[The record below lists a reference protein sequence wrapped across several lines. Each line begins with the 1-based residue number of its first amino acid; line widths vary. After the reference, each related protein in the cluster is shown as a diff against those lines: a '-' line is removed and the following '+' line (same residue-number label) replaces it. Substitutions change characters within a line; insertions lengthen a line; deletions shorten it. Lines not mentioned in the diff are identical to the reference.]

1 MNFDTTQQLLDAF
14 RRSQMVVLVDDD
26 DEQLGGV
33 LMAVAETIDAAQI
46 NFMARNARGL
56 LCLSLTPE
64 RCAQL
69 ALPPMVGE
77 ASSAHASRFT
87 VSIEAAAGI
96 ATGISA
102 ADRAHTV
109 RVAVARGAQPRD
121 LVQPGHVFPLRA
133 QPGGVLKRAGH
144 TEGGCD
150 LARLAGFEPAAVLA
164 DVLNDDG
171 TLATG
176 ARLAE
181 FARNHGLPIGTIA
194 GLIQF
199 RLLHEATVEPLREGE
214 VQTAFGAFRLHMF
227 RETDSGALHLAL
239 TRGQIAPAEPTLVR
253 VHVGAALRD
262 LLWTDVPGQPRNW
275 NPARC
280 LERIDREG
288 CGVLVLLD
296 QREDAAHLL
305 GSVEAALGLRG
316 TPELLAQL
324 PANAHSL
331 VGVGSQILRRLG
343 VGRMRVM
350 GPHIRYNA
358 ISGFG
363 LEVVEYLSFAE
374 PSTGAMATP
383 P

>member
-1 MNFDTTQQLLDAF
+1 MNFDGTQTLIDAF
-14 RRSQMVVLVDDD
+14 RRGQMVVLVDDD
-26 DEQLGGV
+26 DERLGGV
-33 LMAVAETIDAAQI
+33 LLAVAETITAAQV
-46 NFMARNARGL
+46 NFMARHARGL
-56 LCLSLTPE
+56 ICLSLLPG

-69 ALPPMVGE
+69 ALPPMV
-77 ASSAHASRFT
+77 ADSATTQASRFT
-87 VSIEAAAGI
+87 VSIEAAEGI
-96 ATGISA
+96 STGISA

-133 QPGGVLKRAGH
+133 EAGGVLKRAGH

-176 ARLAE
+176 PRLSE
-181 FARNHGLPIGTIA
+181 FARAHQLPIGTIA

-199 RLLHEATVEPLREGE
+199 RLLHEQTVSRVREGD
-214 VQTAFGAFRLHMF
+214 VATAFGQFRLHVF
-227 RETDSGALHLAL
+227 READARGIHIAL
-239 TRGQIAPAEPTLVR
+239 TRGAIVASEPTLVR
-253 VHVGAALRD
+253 VHVEAALRD

-280 LERIDREG
+280 LEQIDREG
-288 CGVLVLLD
+288 RGVLVLLE
-296 QREDAAHLL
+296 QREDEAHLL
-305 GSVEAALGLRG
+305 ASIESALGVAR
-316 TPELLAQL
+316 PDAAPARVL
-324 PANAHSL
+324 PNVHSL
-331 VGVGSQILRRLG
+331 VGVGSQILRQLG

-350 GPHIRYNA
+350 GPPIRYNA

-363 LEVVEYLSFAE
+363 LEVVEYL
-374 PSTGAMATP
+374 PYG
-383 P
+383 